1 MFKIA
6 VIGASGYMG
15 GELLRLLS
23 QHPKVQLCA
32 VTSEQSKGK
41 RVPELFPNLTSLSHL
56 RFEPAAP
63 DSIAKRA
70 DLIFA
75 SLPHKSAQGP
85 VAQCVKI
92 GKRVVDL
99 SADYRLKDARLYE
112 QWYQIPHH
120 YPSLLK
126 QAVYG
131 IPEFY
136 RAKIKKAKL
145 VANPGCYPTA
155 ALLGL
160 MPLVQRNLV
169 RPDSIIVDAKSGVS
183 GAGRSS
189 SSAHQFTEAH
199 EGLEAYQ
206 VGRHRHLPEIEQELK
221 MLTGSTARVTFTPH
235 LIPLNRGILCT
246 IYAKLKQPRRWTAV
260 DLAEL
265 YQTFY
270 KNEPFI
276 QVLGEGASP
285 NPKYVRGS
293 NHCQIGLAV
302 DPHTQTVIAMSALD
316 NLGKG
321 GAGQAV
327 QNMNLML
334 GLKET
339 EGLTSPGVWP

>member
-1 MFKIA
+1 MYKVA

-23 QHPKVQLCA
+23 QHPEIQLRV
-32 VTSEQSKGK
+32 VTSEQSSGK
-41 RVPELFPNLTSLSHL
+41 RVTDLFQNLNSLSHL
-56 RFEPAAP
+56 RFEPFSP
-63 DSIAKRA
+63 EKIAERA
-70 DLIFA
+70 DLIFV
-75 SLPHKSAQGP
+75 SLPHKLAQGP
-85 VAQCVKI
+85 VAQFVQK

-99 SADYRLKDARLYE
+99 SADYRLKNAKIY
-112 QWYQIPHH
+112 QYWYQVSHH

-131 IPEFY
+131 LPEFY

-145 VANPGCYPTA
+145 IANPGCYSTA

-160 MPLVQRNLV
+160 MPLVQRKLV
-169 RPDSIIVDAKSGVS
+169 HLDSIIVDAKSGIS

-189 SSAHQFTEAH
+189 LSAHQFTEAH

-206 VGRHRHLPEIEQELK
+206 VGHHRHLPEIEQELK
-221 MLTGSTARVTFTPH
+221 MLAGHSVQVTFTPH
-235 LIPLNRGILCT
+235 LVPLNRGILCT
-246 IYAKLKQPRRWTAV
+246 IYAKLNRPRRWAAT
-260 DLAEL
+260 DLSDL

-276 QVLGEGASP
+276 HLLQGGSSP

-293 NHCQIGLAV
+293 NLCQIGVAL
-302 DPHTQTVIAMSALD
+302 DPHTQTVIVITALD

-334 GLKET
+334 GLSET

>member
-1 MFKIA
+1 MYKVA

-23 QHPKVQLCA
+23 QHPGIQLRA
-32 VTSEQSKGK
+32 VTSEQSSGK
-41 RVPELFPNLTSLSHL
+41 RVTDLFPNLSVLSHL
-56 RFEPAAP
+56 RFEPFSPEKIAA
-63 DSIAKRA
+63 RA

-75 SLPHKSAQGP
+75 SLPHKLAQKP
-85 VAQCVKI
+85 VAQFVEN

-99 SADYRLKDARLYE
+99 SADYRFKDAKIY
-112 QWYQIPHH
+112 QKWYTVPHD

-126 QAVYG
+126 KAVYG
-131 IPEFY
+131 LPEFY
-136 RAKIKKAKL
+136 RTKIKKAQL
-145 VANPGCYPTA
+145 IANPGCYSTA

-160 MPLVQRNLV
+160 APLVQRKAV
-169 RPDSIIVDAKSGVS
+169 QPGSIVVDAKSGIS
-183 GAGRSS
+183 GAGRSN
-189 SSAHQFTEAH
+189 SSAHQFTEAN

-221 MLTGSTARVTFTPH
+221 SITGHAVQVTFTPH

-246 IYAKLKQPRRWTAV
+246 IYAKLARTKGWTV
-260 DLAEL
+260 TDLTEL
-265 YQTFY
+265 YRSFY
-270 KNEPFI
+270 KDEPFI
-276 QVLGEGASP
+276 QILQDGAFP

-293 NHCQIGLAV
+293 NFCQIGVALDA
-302 DPHTQTVIAMSALD
+302 HTQTVIVMSALD

-334 GLKET
+334 GLSET
-339 EGLTSPGVWP
+339 EGIASPGVWP

>member
-23 QHPKVQLCA
+23 QHPEIQLRA
-32 VTSEQSKGK
+32 VTSEQSSGK
-41 RVPELFPNLTSLSHL
+41 RVTDLFPNLNSLSHL
-56 RFEPAAP
+56 RFEPFSP
-63 DSIAKRA
+63 EKIAERA
-70 DLIFA
+70 DLIFV
-75 SLPHKSAQGP
+75 SLPHKLAQGA
-85 VAQCVKI
+85 VAQFVQK

-99 SADYRLKDARLYE
+99 SADYRLKNPKTY
-112 QWYQIPHH
+112 QYWYQVPHH

-131 IPEFY
+131 LPEFY

-145 VANPGCYPTA
+145 IANPGCYSTA

-160 MPLVQRNLV
+160 MPLVQRKLA
-169 RPDSIIVDAKSGVS
+169 RFDSIIVDAKSGVS
-183 GAGRSS
+183 GAGRSGL
-189 SSAHQFTEAH
+189 SAHQFTEAH

-206 VGRHRHLPEIEQELK
+206 VGHHRHLPEIEQELK
-221 MLTGSTARVTFTPH
+221 ALTNHSVRVTFTPH
-235 LIPLNRGILCT
+235 LVPLNRGILCT
-246 IYAKLKQPRRWTAV
+246 IYAKLNRPRRWAAT
-260 DLAEL
+260 DLSDL

-276 QVLGEGASP
+276 QLIQTGSSP

-293 NHCQIGLAV
+293 NLCQIGVAL
-302 DPHTQTVIAMSALD
+302 DPHTQTVIVMTALD

-334 GLKET
+334 GISET
-339 EGLTSPGVWP
+339 EGLASPGVWP